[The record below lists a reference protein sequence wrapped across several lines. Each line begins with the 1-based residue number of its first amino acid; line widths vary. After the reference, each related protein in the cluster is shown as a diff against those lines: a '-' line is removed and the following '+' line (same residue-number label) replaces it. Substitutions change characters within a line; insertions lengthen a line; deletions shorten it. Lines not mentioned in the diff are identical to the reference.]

1 MNIKSKWQILIRKV
15 SRLDLF
21 GEISELDTDVLQ
33 RSSRVVDPFFPFH
46 HLLSSRE
53 LSGFPVKRDFLSAS
67 SPVSLQEGTRKV
79 VHKKTASP
87 GLSTR
92 GSHTL
97 WLLLI
102 DQVGLAA
109 LFAGSKAA
117 KQTRDQGVLGLV
129 ELFVTDKAIHF

>member
-1 MNIKSKWQILIRKV
+1 V
-15 SRLDLF
+15 F
-21 GEISELDTDVLQ
+21 GEVSELDYDSLH
-33 RSSRVVDPFFPFH
+33 RSSRVINAFSPFH

-53 LSGFPVKRDFLSAS
+53 LSGFTVKRDFLSAS

-79 VHKKTASP
+79 VHEKTASP
-87 GLSTR
+87 GLTAV
-92 GSHTL
+92 GCHTL

-109 LFAGSKAA
+109 LFAGSEAA
-117 KQTRDQGVLGLV
+117 KQTRNQGVLGLV

>member
-1 MNIKSKWQILIRKV
+1 VFDPV
-15 SRLDLF
+15 S
-21 GEISELDTDVLQ
+21 
-33 RSSRVVDPFFPFH
+33 PFH
-46 HLLSSRE
+46 HLLGSRE
-53 LSGFPVKRDFLSAS
+53 LSGFSVKSNFLSTF
-67 SPVSLQEGTRKV
+67 SPFTLQEGTWEIV
-79 VHKKTASP
+79 QEKTASP

-109 LFAGSKAA
+109 LFAGSEAA

-129 ELFVTDKAIHF
+129 ELFVTDKAIHFLSNS